1 MTSSSESAPLISAT
15 STEASAVPAAS
26 VRPKPTRAGFPIRL
40 KHGLLRIIDL
50 SALGFLEPIVRLC
63 YGEEP
68 RVQLRKIGQFVV
80 IPVLAFAAFVG
91 VWAILAP
98 KHKTKSGE
106 VPTPA
111 VVYEAYQAIMTFH
124 ERENAKEDAYVTSG
138 GARETLLAD
147 AKARLVVLAEDE
159 AAAAEALA
167 AARAAEAAAKA
178 KAIAPLQQRL
188 DALKAETD
196 AAEQE
201 REARLDAQAAAVS
214 DAASRKAYL
223 ADLAAFRTWKDAERD
238 RQRAVKDD
246 IDAINRAVAPT
257 TQEAI
262 TAQTAIAEERQ
273 YVGKLE
279 ELLGDK
285 GRELKVAELKTRISE
300 LDTAYLS
307 ATGRDL
313 YKTANSLLI
322 TQGRLDSLESSTY
335 AKPSTLP
342 YQIQRSV
349 LCVFIGFLFGSLIAI
364 PLGILCG
371 LSKTFMAAMTPFIAL
386 FKPVSPIV
394 WLPIALIVIGGFIPD
409 PDSHWLMRWLADL
422 PLIGVFKINPAFL
435 ASAVTVA
442 LCSLW
447 ATMVNTALGVASV
460 DKDHINVA
468 RVLRLGFWQR
478 LFKIVLP
485 SALPLVFAGLRISLG
500 VGWMVLIAAELLA
513 GSEGIGKFVW
523 DQFSNG
529 ASDSFAKMMV
539 VVFVVGVIGLILDR
553 IMIIFQ
559 RMVSFEGSVA
569 AM

>member
-1 MTSSSESAPLISAT
+1 MTTSESAPVISAT
-15 STEASAVPAAS
+15 SPDASAVTAPA
-26 VRPKPTRAGFPIRL
+26 RPKPARKSILIRL
-40 KHGLLRIIDL
+40 KHGLLRVIDL

-68 RVQLRKIGQFVV
+68 RVQLKKIGQFVV

-91 VWAILAP
+91 VWAFLAP

-111 VVYEAYQAIMTFH
+111 VVYGAYQAIMTFH

-138 GARETLLAD
+138 GAREVLLAD
-147 AKARLVVLAEDE
+147 TKARLTLLEQDE

-167 AARAAEAAAKA
+167 AARATEAAEKA
-178 KAIAPLQQRL
+178 RSIAPLQERL
-188 DALKAETD
+188 DALKAESD
-196 AAEQE
+196 AIERE
-201 REARLDAQAAAVS
+201 REAKLDAQAAAVT

-223 ADLAAFRTWKDAERD
+223 VDLAAFRVWKDAERD

-246 IDAINRAVAPT
+246 IDAINRTVAPA

-262 TAQTAIAEERQ
+262 RAQTAIAEERQ
-273 YVGKLE
+273 YIGKLE

-285 GRELKVAELKTRISE
+285 GRELKVADLKTKLGD
-300 LDTAYLS
+300 LDAAYLS
-307 ATGRDL
+307 ATGKDL

-322 TQGRLDSLESSTY
+322 TQGRLDSLEASTY
-335 AKPSTLP
+335 AKPATLP

-349 LCVFIGFLFGSLIAI
+349 LCVFVGFLIGSLIAI

-409 PDSHWLMRWLADL
+409 PDTHWLMRWLADL
-422 PLIGVFKINPAFL
+422 PLIGIYQINPAFI

-460 DKDHINVA
+460 DKDHLNVA

-500 VGWMVLIAAELLA
+500 VGWMVLIAAELLSS
-513 GSEGIGKFVW
+513 SEGIGKFVW

-539 VVFVVGVIGLILDR
+539 VVFVVGFIGLILDR